1 MKVSIIIPIF
11 NNLDYTKKCLNAL
24 KSNTRENYLEDIIII
39 DNKSSDG
46 SEDYISRTNWV
57 RLLSNDKNE
66 GFAKACNRGAK
77 NATGKIFIFLNNDT
91 EVQRGWVEPLIDALE
106 DEEVAISGPRLLFP
120 NGLIQ
125 NAGVIISSDHI
136 PRHIYVGEDS
146 NKPYV
151 NKKREFNAVTGA
163 CLAIKKNIFD
173 DIGGFDE
180 EFINGMEDIDLCLK
194 VRKMGK
200 KILYC
205 PKSVVIHRESMSPG
219 RSKFN
224 KQNNELYLKRWSN
237 IEPDEQTYYK
247 EDGRNI
253 LYRLNK
259 ELNNKYLSDKYK
271 DKVFLL
277 QIPGYIYRLFRKIF
291 NLMNGYF
298 CQ

>member
-277 QIPGYIYRLFRKIF
+277 QIPGYIYRL
-291 NLMNGYF
+291 
-298 CQ
+298 

>member
-66 GFAKACNRGAK
+66 GFAKACNRGTK

>member
-271 DKVFLL
+271 DKVFMLKK
-277 QIPGYIYRLFRKIF
+277 QGYIYR
-291 NLMNGYF
+291 
-298 CQ
+298 